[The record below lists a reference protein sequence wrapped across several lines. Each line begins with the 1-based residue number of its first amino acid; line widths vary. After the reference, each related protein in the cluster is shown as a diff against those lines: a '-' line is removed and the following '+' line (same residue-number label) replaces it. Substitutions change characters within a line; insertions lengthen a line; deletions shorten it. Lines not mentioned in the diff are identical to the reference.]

1 MLTRK
6 ITLAINT
13 PILFFFIHLLLSL
26 CDCLIM
32 GSSHVTANGHAP
44 LDSGHARLKE
54 LGYKQELKRD
64 LSVISNFAFSFSII
78 SVLTGV
84 TTLYNTGLNY
94 GGPVS
99 LVYGWFVASGFT
111 MLVALSMAEICSS
124 YPTSGGL
131 YYWSAKLAG
140 PRWAPFASWIT
151 GCDNKCRL
159 FTCTTDSGVF
169 VLMIVIP
176 SVATERASAK
186 FVFTHFNT
194 ENGEGINSKPY
205 IFLLG
210 LLLSQYTLTGF
221 DASAH
226 MTEETKDADRN
237 GPKGIISSVGISI
250 VVGWGYIL
258 GITFAVTDILYL
270 LSEDNDAGGYAI
282 AQVFYQAFKKRY
294 GHGTGGTICL
304 VIVAVAIFFCGMS
317 SVTSNSRMAYAFSRD
332 GAMPL
337 SSLWHQ
343 VNNQEVPIYA
353 VWLSVFIS
361 FCMAL
366 TSLGSIVAFEAM
378 VSIATIGLYIAYAFP
393 IFFRV
398 TLAKK
403 HFVPG
408 PFNLGRYGVVVGWV
422 AVLWVLTISVLFS
435 LPVSYP
441 ITIETLNYTP
451 VAVGCLLILVLSY
464 WIISVSSDVGY
475 VPLDSGHARLRQLGY
490 KQELNRHLSVISN
503 FAFSFSII
511 SVLTGVTT
519 LYNTGL
525 NYGGPVSFVYGWF
538 IASGFTMIV
547 ALSMAEI
554 CSSYPTSG
562 GLYYWSAKL
571 AGPRWAPFASWITG
585 WFNIVGQWAVTTSV
599 DYSLAQLIQVI
610 ILLSTGGKNGGGYEA
625 SKYVVIAFHGGI
637 LLLHGVFVLMIVI
650 PSVATERA
658 SAKFVFTYFNTEN
671 EDGISSR
678 PYIFLLG
685 LLMSQYTLTGFDASA
700 HMTEETRDADRN
712 GPKGIISAVG
722 ISIIAGWGYILGISF
737 AVTDIHYLLSE
748 DNDTGGY
755 AIAEVF
761 YQAFKKR
768 YGHGTGGI
776 FCLSLGSIVAFE
788 AMVSIATIG
797 LYIAYALPIFFRVTL
812 AQKDFVHGPF
822 NLGRYGVIVGWVA
835 VFWVVFISILFSL
848 PVSYPITIETLNY
861 TPVAVGCLLIL
872 VVSYW
877 LISGRRWFRGP
888 ITNI

>member
-1 MLTRK
+1 
-6 ITLAINT
+6 
-13 PILFFFIHLLLSL
+13 
-26 CDCLIM
+26 
-32 GSSHVTANGHAP
+32 
-44 LDSGHARLKE
+44 
-54 LGYKQELKRD
+54 
-64 LSVISNFAFSFSII
+64 
-78 SVLTGV
+78 
-84 TTLYNTGLNY
+84 
-94 GGPVS
+94 
-99 LVYGWFVASGFT
+99 
-111 MLVALSMAEICSS
+111 
-124 YPTSGGL
+124 
-131 YYWSAKLAG
+131 
-140 PRWAPFASWIT
+140 
-151 GCDNKCRL
+151 
-159 FTCTTDSGVF
+159 
-169 VLMIVIP
+169 MIVIP

-464 WIISVSSDVGY
+464 WIISG
-475 VPLDSGHARLRQLGY
+475 
-490 KQELNRHLSVISN
+490 RH
-503 FAFSFSII
+503 
-511 SVLTGVTT
+511 
-519 LYNTGL
+519 
-525 NYGGPVSFVYGWF
+525 WF
-538 IASGFTMIV
+538 
-547 ALSMAEI
+547 
-554 CSSYPTSG
+554 
-562 GLYYWSAKL
+562 K
-571 AGPRWAPFASWITG
+571 
-585 WFNIVGQWAVTTSV
+585 
-599 DYSLAQLIQVI
+599 
-610 ILLSTGGKNGGGYEA
+610 
-625 SKYVVIAFHGGI
+625 
-637 LLLHGVFVLMIVI
+637 
-650 PSVATERA
+650 
-658 SAKFVFTYFNTEN
+658 
-671 EDGISSR
+671 
-678 PYIFLLG
+678 
-685 LLMSQYTLTGFDASA
+685 
-700 HMTEETRDADRN
+700 
-712 GPKGIISAVG
+712 
-722 ISIIAGWGYILGISF
+722 
-737 AVTDIHYLLSE
+737 
-748 DNDTGGY
+748 
-755 AIAEVF
+755 
-761 YQAFKKR
+761 
-768 YGHGTGGI
+768 
-776 FCLSLGSIVAFE
+776 
-788 AMVSIATIG
+788 
-797 LYIAYALPIFFRVTL
+797 
-812 AQKDFVHGPF
+812 
-822 NLGRYGVIVGWVA
+822 
-835 VFWVVFISILFSL
+835 
-848 PVSYPITIETLNY
+848 
-861 TPVAVGCLLIL
+861 
-872 VVSYW
+872 
-877 LISGRRWFRGP
+877 GP